1 MRAWWLAGISAA
13 LLSVLTPGLNAAPGT
28 PPDMPA
34 GGGGSGH
41 TGAPVAGHVDLRHV
55 DFDAE
60 RPVALDGEWAWFPGR
75 LITAAAAAAAPTA
88 GADGGTEEA
97 DASAAYL
104 ELPVSLDPE
113 ESVGVAT
120 LVLTAVLPGPERLYG
135 LKLPYMASA
144 HRVFVD
150 GREIGETGSVT
161 EPYRAQYLPQEL
173 FFTAGAGA
181 VEIAIQVANSHHRR
195 MRLNRV
201 YLGAAPR
208 VRHLT
213 HTRMMRDALLLGSLA
228 LLAIYHLI
236 VYFLHRRDRAFLF
249 FAGIAGAAAV
259 RVGITTE
266 RVLVRLW
273 PAMPPE
279 LMMKL
284 GYAPV
289 FLLLPL
295 IVLYLRELSPFD
307 TLKRP
312 AQAAKWLGLALVVV
326 MLVTP
331 VRVYDWIF
339 QYGLV
344 LILLCATYVLIL
356 LFRRPVFDY
365 TRGSLVIAVGG
376 TLILLTG
383 ISDYLREVGLIQA
396 PELLSTG
403 ILAFLLLQA
412 YFLAWRFRSAYRD
425 KTNLVGE
432 VQRLNRDLELRISE
446 RTRELAAANDRL
458 ERISRTDG
466 LTGIANRRY
475 FDEAYEREWQHT
487 VRDGSPIAAILA
499 DIDYFKAYNDHS
511 GHLEGD
517 ECLRR
522 IAEVLEGAA
531 RRRTDLVA
539 RYGGE
544 EFMILLPD
552 AELETADVAAEDLRR
567 RIEKLAIPHPASP
580 VGPVVTVSFGV
591 AVMRPTEA
599 ADPSSLLREADTALY
614 QAKALGRNRVVSG
627 PNVSA
632 PIEHHEH
639 SDA

>member
-1 MRAWWLAGISAA
+1 MRRWWLAGISAA
-13 LLSVLTPGLNAAPGT
+13 LLFLPAPGAHAAP
-28 PPDMPA
+28 DV
-34 GGGGSGH
+34 
-41 TGAPVAGHVDLRHV
+41 PVAGRVDLRSV
-55 DFDAE
+55 DFEAD
-60 RPVALDGEWAWFPGR
+60 RPVALDGQWAWFPGR
-75 LITAAAAAAAPTA
+75 LLTGVP
-88 GADGGTEEA
+88 ADGGR
-97 DASAAYL
+97 DAAAGDPREPRAPGSYL
-104 ELPVSLDPE
+104 EIPVSLGPE

-150 GREIGETGSVT
+150 GTEIGETGSVT
-161 EPYRAQYLPQEL
+161 EPYRAQYLSQEL
-173 FFTAGAGA
+173 FFTAGGGPA
-181 VEIAIQVANSHHRR
+181 EIAIQVANRHHRR
-195 MRLNRV
+195 MHLNRV
-201 YLGAAPR
+201 YLGAAHR
-208 VRHLT
+208 VRSLT
-213 HTRMMRDALLLGSLA
+213 HARMTRDALLLGSLA
-228 LLAIYHLI
+228 LLALYHL
-236 VYFLHRRDRAFLF
+236 VVFFLHRRDRAFLF
-249 FAGIAGAAAV
+249 FACIAGAAAV

-295 IVLYLRELSPFD
+295 IVLYLKELSPFD
-307 TLKRP
+307 TLKGP
-312 AQAAKWLGLALVVV
+312 ANAAKWLGLALAVI
-326 MLVTP
+326 MIMTP

-344 LILLCATYVLIL
+344 LILLCATYLLIL

-365 TRGSLVIAVGG
+365 TQGSLVIAVGG
-376 TLILLTG
+376 ALILLTG
-383 ISDYLREVGLIQA
+383 SSDYLREVGLIQA

-403 ILAFLLLQA
+403 ILGFLLLQA
-412 YFLAWRFRSAYRD
+412 FFLAWRFRSAYRD
-425 KTNLVGE
+425 KADLVGE
-432 VQRLNRDLELRISE
+432 VQRLNRELELRISE
-446 RTRELAAANDRL
+446 RTRELAEANDRL

-475 FDEAYEREWQHT
+475 FDEAYEREWQHM
-487 VRDGSPIAAILA
+487 VRDGSPIAAVLA
-499 DIDYFKAYNDHS
+499 DIDYFKAYNDHR

-517 ECLRR
+517 DCLRR
-522 IAEVLEGAA
+522 IAEVLQNAA

-544 EFMILLPD
+544 EFMILLPE
-552 AELETADVAAEDLRR
+552 AELETAEIVAEDLRR
-567 RIEKLAIPHPASP
+567 RIENLGIPHPASP
-580 VGPVVTVSFGV
+580 AGPVVTVSFGV

-599 ADPSSLLREADTALY
+599 TDPSSLLRKADTGLY

-627 PNVSA
+627 PDVPATMQNR
-632 PIEHHEH
+632 EQ
-639 SDA
+639 SDV

>member
-1 MRAWWLAGISAA
+1 
-13 LLSVLTPGLNAAPGT
+13 
-28 PPDMPA
+28 
-34 GGGGSGH
+34 
-41 TGAPVAGHVDLRHV
+41 
-55 DFDAE
+55 
-60 RPVALDGEWAWFPGR
+60 
-75 LITAAAAAAAPTA
+75 
-88 GADGGTEEA
+88 
-97 DASAAYL
+97 
-104 ELPVSLDPE
+104 
-113 ESVGVAT
+113 
-120 LVLTAVLPGPERLYG
+120 
-135 LKLPYMASA
+135 
-144 HRVFVD
+144 
-150 GREIGETGSVT
+150 
-161 EPYRAQYLPQEL
+161 
-173 FFTAGAGA
+173 
-181 VEIAIQVANSHHRR
+181 
-195 MRLNRV
+195 
-201 YLGAAPR
+201 
-208 VRHLT
+208 
-213 HTRMMRDALLLGSLA
+213 
-228 LLAIYHLI
+228 
-236 VYFLHRRDRAFLF
+236 
-249 FAGIAGAAAV
+249 
-259 RVGITTE
+259 
-266 RVLVRLW
+266 
-273 PAMPPE
+273 
-279 LMMKL
+279 MKL

-295 IVLYLRELSPFD
+295 IVLYLRELSPFE
-307 TLKRP
+307 TLERP
-312 AQAAKWLGLALVVV
+312 AQVAKWLGLALAVI

-339 QYGLV
+339 EYGLV
-344 LILLCATYVLIL
+344 VILACATYVLIL

-365 TRGSLVIAVGG
+365 TRGSLVIAIGG

-432 VQRLNRDLELRISE
+432 VQRLNRNLELRISE

-487 VRDGSPIAAILA
+487 VRQGSPIAAVLA
-499 DIDYFKAYNDHS
+499 DIDYFKAYNDHC

-552 AELETADVAAEDLRR
+552 AELETAEVAAEDLRR

-627 PNVSA
+627 PDASSA